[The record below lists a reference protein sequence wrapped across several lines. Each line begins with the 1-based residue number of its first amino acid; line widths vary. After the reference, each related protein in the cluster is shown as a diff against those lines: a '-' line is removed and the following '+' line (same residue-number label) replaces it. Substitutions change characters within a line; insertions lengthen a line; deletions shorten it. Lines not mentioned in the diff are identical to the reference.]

1 MNIAWKEC
9 WLEQLLR
16 KTNNLEDSK
25 KIRVFFIES
34 ILTNETDSRLIEVFQ
49 LMKNDEWEESSRKSY
64 MIWDVHYKFLK
75 TNRKFNDPLELAE
88 TIYKASRLDAP
99 LCLAIM
105 VNDSNKKNQVEKN
118 ELYDKLIAFVAG
130 LQNKNS

>member
-1 MNIAWKEC
+1 MNIALKDC
-9 WLEQLLR
+9 LLEQLLR
-16 KTNNLEDSK
+16 RINKLEDSK

-34 ILTNETDSRLIEVFQ
+34 ILTNDTDSRLIEVFQ
-49 LMKNDEWEESSRKSY
+49 LMKNNEWEEASSKSDV
-64 MIWDVHYKFLK
+64 IWNEHYKFLK

-88 TIYKASRLDAP
+88 TIYKASHLDAP

-105 VNDSNKKNQVEKN
+105 VKNSNKKNQVEEN
-118 ELYDKLIAFVAG
+118 ELYDKLIAFITD

>member
-16 KTNNLEDSK
+16 KINNLEDSK

>member
-16 KTNNLEDSK
+16 KINNLEDSK

-34 ILTNETDSRLIEVFQ
+34 ILTNDTDSLLIEVFQ
-49 LMKNDEWEESSRKSY
+49 LMKNNEWEESSSKSDV
-64 MIWDVHYKFLK
+64 IWNEHYKFLK

-88 TIYKASRLDAP
+88 TIYKASHLDAP

-105 VNDSNKKNQVEKN
+105 VENSNKKNQVEKN
-118 ELYDKLIAFVAG
+118 ELYDKLIAFIAG